1 MARPKSDIAPRILS
15 AARALLQFPQGTGKV
30 GAIGG
35 IAQKMAGARA
45 DGATVF
51 LVPASNCSEALRAV
65 PDGLRLVKVTDVDD
79 AMLPEPERTNIA
91 PAFMVVAPV

>member
-1 MARPKSDIAPRILS
+1 MA
-15 AARALLQFPQGTGKV
+15 GTGTIDADGKV

-35 IAQKMAGARA
+35 IRQKMAGARA

-51 LVPASNCSEALRAV
+51 LVPARNCAEALPQV

-79 AMLPEPERTNIA
+79 ALSGMAAAVAGRSA
-91 PAFMVVAPV
+91 PACTVS